1 MSACN
6 RYRDWMVEALY
17 GELDDA
23 RRIEFDVHVGEC
35 AACAKLVEEMRATL
49 NAMSTRRRPDPGADY
64 WDTYWERLERRLA
77 RADSGA
83 RDASRPERRQLFGSW
98 GFRVA
103 AAVLILA
110 AGVWIGRSALAP
122 SPSPPAGGST
132 TRDIADATRP
142 PADVDIHERADTQ
155 PAVRAPGETAP
166 AIDAPAGER
175 SAPGTTAPAPVEMA
189 ASSNDAAL
197 RYIGRSQVVLLALLN
212 AEPDENYA
220 AEVGSGRERAGA
232 LLVEGREVRKT
243 LSRDDRRLIELVDQ
257 LELILREIAHL
268 DADADLESVDVIRGR
283 LAREG
288 VLLRINLEQM
298 RESGGPGSRASTT
311 DVID

>member
-6 RYRDWMVEALY
+6 RYRDWMVESLY
-17 GELDDA
+17 GELDGERQLAFDA
-23 RRIEFDVHVGEC
+23 HVREC
-35 AACAKLVEEMRATL
+35 AACAKLVEEMRVTL
-49 NAMSTRRRPDPGADY
+49 DAMSARRRPDPGADY

-77 RADSGA
+77 GADSGA

-122 SPSPPAGGST
+122 SPSPPAGKST
-132 TRDIADATRP
+132 TGDLADGSRAPADAGVH
-142 PADVDIHERADTQ
+142 DRADTT
-155 PAVRAPGETAP
+155 PAVRATGETLP
-166 AIDAPAGER
+166 AIDAPAGEQTN
-175 SAPGTTAPAPVEMA
+175 PGGTAPAPVVA
-189 ASSNDAAL
+189 ASNNDAAL
-197 RYIGRSQVVLLALLN
+197 RYIERSQVVLLALLN
-212 AEPDENYA
+212 ADPGENYA
-220 AEVGSGRERAGA
+220 AEVGSGRTRAGA

-243 LSRDDRRLIELVDQ
+243 LSRDDRRLLELVDQ

-268 DADADLESVDVIRGR
+268 EADADLESVDVIRGR
-283 LAREG
+283 LEREG

-298 RESGGPGSRASTT
+298 RESGSAGSRASTA

>member
-1 MSACN
+1 
-6 RYRDWMVEALY
+6 MVESLY
-17 GELDDA
+17 GELDGERQLAFDA
-23 RRIEFDVHVGEC
+23 HVSEC
-35 AACAKLVEEMRATL
+35 AACAKLVAELRATI
-49 NAMSTRRRPDPGADY
+49 NVMNVRRRPDPGAEY

-77 RADSGA
+77 HADSGA

-110 AGVWIGRSALAP
+110 AGVWIGRSVLAP
-122 SPSPPAGGST
+122 NPSPPAGGSAASQF
-132 TRDIADATRP
+132 ADASRA
-142 PADVDIHERADTQ
+142 PADVGVPGRTDTT

-166 AIDAPAGER
+166 AIDPPPGEQ
-175 SAPGTTAPAPVEMA
+175 AKAATTAPAPAEMT
-189 ASSNDAAL
+189 ASTNVAAL
-197 RYIGRSQVVLLALLN
+197 RYIERSQVVLLALLN
-212 AEPDENYA
+212 ADPGENYA
-220 AEVGSGRERAGA
+220 AEVGSGRARAGA
-232 LLVEGREVRKT
+232 LLVEGREVRKS
-243 LSRDDRRLIELVDQ
+243 LSRDDRRLRELVDQ

-268 DADADLESVDVIRGR
+268 EADADLESVEVIRGR

-298 RESGGPGSRASTT
+298 RESGVPGSRASTT